1 MGCDGDA
8 YPQEIRRL
16 KGKVEA
22 AQQQAILF
30 AFLHLQTQALCRF
43 E

>member
-22 AQQQAILF
+22 AQQQAIWF
-30 AFLHLQTQALCRF
+30 AFLHLQNTSIV
-43 E
+43 